1 MYSVTWLSSAALKY
15 LTDGRHVTRAHV
27 EHADG
32 PVRTGHGN
40 SQNCRIKRSKPY
52 RLPSVRVSG
61 ACYKISGGV
70 SIAKKNFTVLQLFR
84 SVAHRRRLPA
94 LPDSTTH
101 TIGRK
106 VFTIKCVC
114 IHYQRVDDVG
124 APSAAGVRRRSS
136 RRRARAA
143 ARSVGTTAARLVSA
157 VAM

>member
-1 MYSVTWLSSAALKY
+1 MKY
-15 LTDGRHVTRAHV
+15 LLSPLISTNDGRIAM
-27 EHADG
+27 
-32 PVRTGHGN
+32 
-40 SQNCRIKRSKPY
+40 
-52 RLPSVRVSG
+52 VSG

-106 VFTIKCVC
+106 VFTINVSMTS
-114 IHYQRVDDVG
+114 VL
-124 APSAAGVRRRSS
+124 RRRP
-136 RRRARAA
+136 ARAVA
-143 ARSVGTTAARLVSA
+143 PPLVSPAGAGGGRGSVGTTAARLVSA